1 MTASKGGF
9 GWLYSLAGA
18 TALAVLSLTLGAH
31 AQTAHAQTLDHYAG
45 YAAVAPAAPALPI
58 RRVEAPPG
66 SGAAPVPE
74 AYAGSVVATVAN
86 VGSLNVPLSGAE
98 SPRLF
103 VSNAAQPPSAWSR
116 TAMAQGF
123 ATGPD
128 AGGYLLG
135 SIELYLESPPAY
147 AVTMPLVTLHA
158 DDSGR
163 PGEML
168 ARFRN
173 PDEFTEGANRFWA
186 PYDVVLDPDTTYH
199 VVTNLAAD
207 DPQAFS
213 LVTSG
218 KFDVPMGEPGWGV
231 QAGSW
236 LSGSDRVWQP
246 NENHALRFALHE
258 RGENDPPYQSNTPAG
273 SADSQASD
281 RAVAAEEIAAAPPP
295 PPSSTSGE
303 TRAGTTAAASGTA
316 STAPGASDD
325 DDDDPPP
332 AVLPSRDDELGPWIA
347 GTAIAGIILNG
358 MSDDDDVPVSEQP
371 PPLSLSTDASLS
383 DLAVFDPDGME
394 VELRPMFTSTTP
406 GYTARVP
413 HAVAWITIDPTTSDA
428 DARLQFLDADDM
440 ELADAD
446 PGTTGFQANLPVGT
460 TTFRMN
466 VTAEDRMAMR
476 TYNLSV
482 TRELAPPG
490 QVIGLTVE
498 TALEALDVSWTW
510 DIAANG
516 YKVQWKSGNEAFESG
531 GSREQVISG
540 GSMTAYRIANLT
552 AGVEYTVRVIATRFG
567 TSDGPPSNEV
577 TGTPRGLSTDA
588 TLSDLAVF
596 GPDGMEIALTP
607 MFSPGT
613 TGYEASVEN
622 AVAWITMDYTTGDA
636 NAQVQHLDAADMA
649 LADADIG
656 RTGFQANLAV
666 GANTI
671 KVRVTAEDGVAMQ
684 TYAVT
689 VTRALAAPGQVM
701 GVEVDPAIE
710 SLVVSWDAVEIADG
724 YKLQWKSG
732 SEAFAGG
739 GTRERVLAG
748 AGTTTDTL
756 PNLTAGVEY
765 TVRVIATRTGASDGP
780 ASAEVTGTPLA
791 LSTDAT
797 LSDLAVFGP
806 DGMEIALTP
815 MFSPGTTGYEAS
827 VENAVAWI
835 TMDYTTG
842 DANAQVQYL
851 DAADMVLADS
861 DIGRTG
867 FQANLAVGANTFK
880 VRVTAEDGVAM
891 QTYAVTVT
899 RALAAPGQ
907 VIGVEVEPA
916 IESLVVSWDA
926 VEIADGYKLQWKS
939 GSEAFAGGGTRE
951 RVLAGAGTTTDTL
964 PNLTAGVEYT
974 VRVIAT
980 RTGAS
985 DGPPSAEVTGTPLAL
1000 STDATLSDLAVFDP
1014 DGKEVALTPMFSP
1027 GTTGYE
1033 ASVENAVAW
1042 ITMDYTTG
1050 DANAQVQYLDAADMV
1065 LADSD
1070 IGRTGFQANLAV
1082 GANTF
1087 KVRVTAEDGVAMQT
1101 YAVTVTRALAAP
1113 GQVMGVEVDPA
1124 IESLVVSWD
1133 AVEIADGY
1141 RLQWK
1146 SGSEAFAGGGTRER
1160 VLTGAGTTTDT
1171 LPNLTAGVEYTVRV
1185 IATRTGASDGPP
1197 SAEVTGTPLALSTDA
1212 TLSDL
1217 AVFGP
1222 DGMEIA
1228 LTPMFSPGT
1237 TGYEASVENAVA
1249 WITMDYTTGDA
1260 NAQVQYLDA
1269 ADMALADS
1277 DIGRTGF
1284 QANLAVGANTIKVRV
1299 TAEDGVAMQT
1309 YAVTVTRALAAPG
1322 QVMGVEVE
1330 PAIESLVVSWD
1341 AVEIADGY
1349 KLQWKSGSEAFAG
1362 GGTRERV
1369 LAGAGTT
1376 TDTLP
1381 NLTAGVEYTVRVIA
1395 TRTGASDGPPSAEV
1409 TGTPLALST
1418 DATLSDLAVFDP
1430 DGKEVALTPMFSPGT
1445 TGYEASVENA
1455 VAWITM
1461 DYTTGDANAQV
1472 QYLDAADM
1480 VLADAD
1486 AGRSGFQA
1494 NLAVGANTI
1503 KVRVTA
1509 EDGVA
1514 MQTYAVTVTRAL
1526 AAPGQ
1531 VIGVEVE
1538 PYVEALEVSWDPVEN
1553 ADKYMVQWKWGDHDF
1568 EGGGDREQVTNGGS
1582 TVSMIQNL
1590 EGGMEYTLRVIAFR
1604 TNVGMGP
1611 PSDEVKGVPLS
1622 LSSDAAL
1629 GNLRV
1634 TETDGTAIALSPM
1647 FSSTVTGY
1655 SASVAHAVSRVTI
1668 LPTTSHAN
1676 AQIRYLDA
1684 NEMEL
1689 DDADDGIDDFQADLA
1704 VGANTVKVKI
1714 TAEDDLATAT
1724 YTLTLTRSIAP
1735 ADQPTNLRVL
1745 AAPEALI
1752 ALWDAVDG
1760 ADGYKLQW
1768 KSGEEDYES
1777 GGDREAVIDDG
1788 TDTIYT
1794 ILYLVAG
1801 TEYTLR
1807 LIATKT
1813 GAADSLPSNEAK
1825 GTPYAREVRSDPPNT
1840 DTDDDDGGGNTNTGG
1855 ALTDLEVTDPS
1866 DVEVTLSPAFS
1877 TNTRSYTASV
1887 VNTVT
1892 WVTFKPTLRDPNAT
1906 LVYEDGANQALT
1918 DANATEDDLQVNLDE
1933 GANTVRLRVTPSGET
1948 AADTYTVVI
1957 TRAPANVVH
1966 DNSAPTFSAGTAT
1979 REFAEDMGDA
1989 TRTGVDI
1996 GAPVTA
2002 DDDDN
2007 DPLIYTLE
2015 GTDESQFAIV
2025 SATGQIRSRTGVNY
2039 DRESDASYSVTVKAD
2054 DSNGGTDTIAVTI
2067 NLTDVEEKPLAPDA
2081 PTVSAVSGSTTSL
2094 SVTWT
2099 APANTGRPSITSYD
2113 LQYKKTADSTWTDGP
2128 QNVSGTNTTI
2138 SSLDEDTDYDVQIR
2152 ATNADG
2158 DGPYSGTGTGK
2169 TAKPGNRAPDFGAS
2183 SATREFEENFAAET
2197 SSGVDVG
2204 APVTAT
2210 DDDNDT
2216 LEYSLEG
2223 TDAASFEID
2232 SSSGQISTVSG
2243 TNYDRESDSS
2253 YSVTVKADDGEGGT
2267 DTISVTINLTDVEEK
2282 PLAPDAPTVSS
2293 VENSTNSL
2301 SVTWTAPTNTGRP
2314 SITSY
2319 DLQYKKSTETDQ
2331 DWQDGPQNRSGT
2343 TATITGLDGNI
2354 SYDVQVRATNADG
2367 DGPWSGTGSGTTNPD
2382 PPQIGSAAIRAFDED
2397 VGDGTRSGV
2406 DVGLPVTASD
2416 HGANHSYTLG
2426 GTDSGSFTIGS
2437 TTGQIRSRSGTNYD
2451 YEAQSS
2457 YSVSV
2462 ESDDGNSGT
2471 ETIQVTINL
2480 NDVTEKPKKP
2490 AAPDVESIA
2499 GNTRVLYVSWTA
2511 PSNTGRPPITSYD
2524 LQYREAPSGPWFNG
2538 PQDQTGMMASIS
2550 NLSPSTEYDV
2560 QVRATNA
2567 DGDGPWSNDGSAT
2580 TAAALPETCAMSENG
2595 DVRLADGFTPKEG
2608 RVEICAEDPDTSG
2621 SYIWGKVCDDYW
2633 TDEEAGVVCKALDYH
2648 ETERY
2653 GGRFLKSYFGPG
2665 TLPFLLDDLICDGDE
2680 SSLLDCPVAGG
2691 GLASNALGQNN
2702 CKAEEAVGVRCVT
2715 ESEHIQHATEVETDD
2730 NDQSPMLSVADV
2742 TVYETPG
2749 TTMDFVV
2756 TLSGTPTASVT
2767 VNYATQ
2773 DGTAEAHIDYV
2784 PKSGMV
2790 TFPLGTTSRTVSI
2803 TVLDDLQDEHD
2814 EQGERMS
2821 LRLSNATGGAHILD
2835 GVAYGTIENSDP
2847 LPQAWLARFG
2857 RAAADQAVEA
2867 ISGRLTASGP
2877 RTSQVTVAGR
2887 RLDVSGNTSPAEAGA
2902 ALAPRD
2908 VGVAAWNAHGAPGVG
2923 APQPGAPGIH
2933 GISGSSVPGVIGSGL
2948 PGGGL
2953 GSGLAGGSFGSGLP
2967 GIVGPSRG
2975 YASSGYRSSGVSG
2988 RQLLTGTSF
2997 QWALGV
3003 DEEADE
3009 SADGVAGVS
3018 AAGNRAG
3025 SAGNRAGSAGNR
3037 AGSAGNGAGFA
3048 SAERR
3053 ATWTAWGEGAAT
3065 RFSGAEDSLSL
3076 QGDVATATLGIDRE
3090 GERWMAGVA
3099 VAFSEGAGAFTA
3111 LGDDIAGT
3119 QTGTAGGLLQTTLTT
3134 VYPYARY
3141 RLNDRLSVW
3150 GALGYGQGDLRLTEG
3165 RAGTV
3170 VDTDTGLRVGA
3181 LGARG
3186 VILDANGYE
3195 LALRSDAMR
3204 VRMTSDTVVGLAG
3217 AVANVGRVR
3226 ALLEGSRMFALGE
3239 NRAIEPTLEFGLRHD
3254 SGDAETGSGVELGA
3268 GIRYTDAVFG
3278 LTLEANARGLV
3289 AHQDSAYEEWGA
3301 WATLRLDPGEAG
3313 KGLSLSL
3320 SPTWGAANSGLDQL
3334 WNSVSVPGY
3343 GVGAPGY
3350 GVGAPGYGTG
3360 APGYGV
3366 GAQGYAVGA
3375 PGYGTGSPGHA
3386 AGATE
3391 LTAGSPGFAPASQAY
3406 VPGSPAYAANA
3417 WLNPGARLSAELGYG
3432 VDAFRGMGMGTYYS
3446 GLERAGSGFQSWRL
3460 GKRWELGTQLQMS
3473 VEGERN
3479 EFELMDPDHAI
3490 SIQGLLLW

>member
-1 MTASKGGF
+1 MANGMAASHDGLRGF
-9 GWLYSLAGA
+9 CGLAGML
-18 TALAVLSLTLGAH
+18 ALGILSLSASTQAAGQPAGQP
-31 AQTAHAQTLDHYAG
+31 ASDSG
-45 YAAVAPAAPALPI
+45 YAMPTPTWVAGEEDFTAAPTLPI
-58 RRVEAPPG
+58 LRVGNPAG
-66 SGAAPVPE
+66 SGTVPVPGD
-74 AYAGSVVATVAN
+74 YAPSVVATVAN
-86 VGSLNVPLSGAE
+86 VGPLNVPLSGAE

-147 AVTMPLVTLHA
+147 AMTMPLVTLHA

-303 TRAGTTAAASGTA
+303 TRAGTPAAASGTA

-371 PPLSLSTDASLS
+371 PPPSLSTDASLS

-607 MFSPGT
+607 LFSPGT

-622 AVAWITMDYTTGDA
+622 AVAWITMDYA
-636 NAQVQHLDAADMA
+636 
-649 LADADIG
+649 
-656 RTGFQANLAV
+656 
-666 GANTI
+666 
-671 KVRVTAEDGVAMQ
+671 
-684 TYAVT
+684 
-689 VTRALAAPGQVM
+689 
-701 GVEVDPAIE
+701 
-710 SLVVSWDAVEIADG
+710 
-724 YKLQWKSG
+724 
-732 SEAFAGG
+732 
-739 GTRERVLAG
+739 
-748 AGTTTDTL
+748 
-756 PNLTAGVEY
+756 
-765 TVRVIATRTGASDGP
+765 
-780 ASAEVTGTPLA
+780 
-791 LSTDAT
+791 
-797 LSDLAVFGP
+797 
-806 DGMEIALTP
+806 
-815 MFSPGTTGYEAS
+815 
-827 VENAVAWI
+827 
-835 TMDYTTG
+835 TG

-851 DAADMVLADS
+851 DAADMALADA
-861 DIGRTG
+861 DAGRSG
-867 FQANLAVGANTFK
+867 FQANLAVGANTIK

-926 VEIADGYKLQWKS
+926 VEIADGYKLQWKL

-1000 STDATLSDLAVFDP
+1000 STDATLSDLAVFGP
-1014 DGKEVALTPMFSP
+1014 DGKEIALTPLFSPGTTGYEASVENAVAWATMDYTTGDANAQVQYLDAADMALADSDTTRTGFQANLAVGANTIKVRVTAEDGVAMQTYAVTVTRALAAPGQVIGVEVEPAIESLVVSWDAVEIADGYKLQWKSGAEAFAGGGTRERVLAGAGTTTDTLPNLTAGVEYTVRVIATRTGASDGPPSAEVTGTPLALSTDATLSDLAVFGPDGMEIALTPLFSP

-1133 AVEIADGY
+1133 
-1141 RLQWK
+1141 
-1146 SGSEAFAGGGTRER
+1146 S
-1160 VLTGAGTTTDT
+1160 
-1171 LPNLTAGVEYTVRV
+1171 
-1185 IATRTGASDGPP
+1185 
-1197 SAEVTGTPLALSTDA
+1197 
-1212 TLSDL
+1212 
-1217 AVFGP
+1217 
-1222 DGMEIA
+1222 
-1228 LTPMFSPGT
+1228 
-1237 TGYEASVENAVA
+1237 
-1249 WITMDYTTGDA
+1249 
-1260 NAQVQYLDA
+1260 
-1269 ADMALADS
+1269 
-1277 DIGRTGF
+1277 
-1284 QANLAVGANTIKVRV
+1284 
-1299 TAEDGVAMQT
+1299 
-1309 YAVTVTRALAAPG
+1309 
-1322 QVMGVEVE
+1322 
-1330 PAIESLVVSWD
+1330 
-1341 AVEIADGY
+1341 VEIADGY

-1395 TRTGASDGPPSAEV
+1395 TRTGTNDGPASAEV
-1409 TGTPLALST
+1409 TGTPFALST
-1418 DATLSDLAVFDP
+1418 DATLSDLAVFGP
-1430 DGKEVALTPMFSPGT
+1430 DGMEIALTPLFSPGT

-1480 VLADAD
+1480 VLADSD
-1486 AGRSGFQA
+1486 IGRTGFQA

-1568 EGGGDREQVTNGGS
+1568 EGGGDREQVNNGGS

-1735 ADQPTNLRVL
+1735 SDQPTNLRVL

-1918 DANATEDDLQVNLDE
+1918 DANATEDDFQVNLDE

-1957 TRAPANVVH
+1957 TRAPANVVQ

-1979 REFAEDMGDA
+1979 REFAEDVGDA

-1996 GAPVTA
+1996 ETPVTA
-2002 DDDDN
+2002 NDDDN
-2007 DPLIYTLE
+2007 DSLTYTLE
-2015 GTDESQFAIV
+2015 GTHESQFAIV
-2025 SATGQIRSRTGVNY
+2025 SATGQIRSRSGVNY

-2210 DDDNDT
+2210 DQDNDT

-2253 YSVTVKADDGEGGT
+2253 YSVTVKAHDGEGGT

-2354 SYDVQVRATNADG
+2354 RYDVQVRATNADG

-2462 ESDDGNSGT
+2462 ESDDGNGGS

-2608 RVEICAEDPDTSG
+2608 RVEICAEDPDNSG

-2653 GGRFLKSYFGPG
+2653 GGRFLKSHFGPG

-2756 TLSGTPTASVT
+2756 TLSGTPTGSVT

-2790 TFPLGTTSRTVSI
+2790 TFLLGTTSRTVSI

-2814 EQGERMS
+2814 EQGERMT

-2887 RLDVSGNTSPAEAGA
+2887 RLDVSGNTSLAGAGA

-2908 VGVAAWNAHGAPGVG
+2908 VGIAAWSAHGAPGVG

-2933 GISGSSVPGVIGSGL
+2933 GISGSSVPGII
-2948 PGGGL
+2948 
-2953 GSGLAGGSFGSGLP
+2953 GSGLP

-2975 YASSGYRSSGVSG
+2975 YASGGYRSSGVSG

-3003 DEEADE
+3003 DEEADD
-3009 SADGVAGVS
+3009 STDGEAG
-3018 AAGNRAG
+3018 
-3025 SAGNRAGSAGNR
+3025 
-3037 AGSAGNGAGFA
+3037 GFS

-3065 RFSGAEDSLSL
+3065 RFSGAEDTLSL
-3076 QGDVATATLGIDRE
+3076 QGDVATANLGIDRE

-3119 QTGTAGGLLQTTLTT
+3119 NTGTAGGLLQTTLTT

-3141 RLNDRLSVW
+3141 RLNDRLSIW

-3170 VDTDTGLRVGA
+3170 VDTDSGLRVGA

-3268 GIRYTDAVFG
+3268 GIRYTDAVLG
-3278 LTLEANARGLV
+3278 LSLEANARGLV

-3320 SPTWGAANSGLDQL
+3320 SPTWGAASSGLDQL
-3334 WNSVSVPGY
+3334 WGSASVPGYGVGVPGY

-3350 GVGAPGYGTG
+3350 GIG

-3375 PGYGTGSPGHA
+3375 PGYGTGSSGHA

-3406 VPGSPAYAANA
+3406 APGSPAYAANA

-3432 VDAFRGMGMGTYYS
+3432 VDAFHGMGMGTYYS